1 MPRQRRDLN
10 PVSDQL
16 LPTPRLL
23 CIGAHPDDC
32 EIQTSGL
39 SALWTGRG
47 GSARF
52 ASMTDGSAGHQELA
66 GAKLA
71 GIRRAEARAG
81 AAAVGADSLVFDN
94 LDGSLLPTLDN
105 RLRVIRAV
113 REFQP
118 DVLVTHRTN
127 DYHPDH
133 RYTGVTVQ
141 DACYMVMVPNV
152 LPGCPVPDR
161 EPVVIFMSDRFT
173 KPSPLDPDLVF
184 DIDPVMER
192 KVDAITSHE
201 SQMFEWLPWIEKY
214 ADELPDDPTER
225 RNYVRAR
232 VARKPAAE
240 ADRFRHALVAKYGEA
255 HGREV
260 RYAEAYEVSEYGAP
274 LTEELSRSLFPF

>member
-1 MPRQRRDLN
+1 M
-10 PVSDQL
+10 SDQK

-39 SALWTGRG
+39 AALWTGRG

-52 ASMTDGSAGHQELA
+52 LSMTDGSSGHQELG

-71 GIRRAEARAG
+71 HIRRAEAQAG
-81 AAAVGADSLVFDN
+81 AAAVGADSVVFDN
-94 LDGSLLPTLDN
+94 LDGSLLPTLEN
-105 RLRVIRAV
+105 RGRVIRAV
-113 REFQP
+113 REYQP
-118 DVLVTHRTN
+118 DVIVTHRTN

-152 LPGCPVPDR
+152 VPGCPVPDR
-161 EPVVIFMSDRFT
+161 EPVVIFMSDKFT

-184 DIDPVMER
+184 DIDPVIE
-192 KVDAITSHE
+192 KKIDSITSHV
-201 SQMFEWLPWIEKY
+201 SQMTEWLPWIDRY
-214 ADELPDDPTER
+214 ADELPADEGER
-225 RNYVRAR
+225 RSYVRAR
-232 VARKPAAE
+232 AARKPAAE
-240 ADRFRHALVAKYGEA
+240 ADRFRPALISKYGEPRGGEIRHA
-255 HGREV
+255 EV
-260 RYAEAYEVSEYGAP
+260 YEVSEYAAP

>member
-1 MPRQRRDLN
+1 
-10 PVSDQL
+10 
-16 LPTPRLL
+16 
-23 CIGAHPDDC
+23 
-32 EIQTSGL
+32 
-39 SALWTGRG
+39 
-47 GSARF
+47 
-52 ASMTDGSAGHQELA
+52 MTDGSAGHQELG

-71 GIRRAEARAG
+71 SIRRGEARAG

-94 LDGSLLPTLDN
+94 LDGSLMPTLEN
-105 RLRVIRAV
+105 RHRVIRAV

-152 LPGCPVPDR
+152 LPACPVPNR

-184 DIDPVMER
+184 DIDPVIER
-192 KVDAITSHE
+192 KVDSITRHE
-201 SQMFEWLPWIEKY
+201 SQMFEWLPWIDRY
-214 ADELPDDPTER
+214 ADELPEDEGER
-225 RNYVRAR
+225 RRYVRAR
-232 VARKPAAE
+232 AARKPAAE
-240 ADRFRHALVAKYGEA
+240 ADRFRDALVAKYGERR
-255 HGREV
+255 GREV

-274 LTEELSRSLFPF
+274 LTDELSRSLFPF